1 MFLVGIQE
9 CFQNAH
15 FIPVDLDYL
24 EIKSIFK
31 QGMPFEVISS
41 FFRLMQAEVGDTEC
55 DDRDF
60 YGNKRLEL
68 AGSLLAL
75 LFEDVFKRSRYF
87 DTYNFTLIL

>member
-1 MFLVGIQE
+1 MV
-9 CFQNAH
+9 
-15 FIPVDLDYL
+15 
-24 EIKSIFK
+24 SI
-31 QGMPFEVISS
+31 ISLY

-75 LFEDVFKRSRYF
+75 LFEDVFKRCHYHF
-87 DTYNFTLIL
+87 PNF